1 MLRRRWLAPGV
12 KPPQIVSYGERKVL
26 ADATVHAIFHAI
38 GPFGEE
44 KRIDGVDDQVN
55 GGE

>member
-26 ADATVHAIFHAI
+26 ADATVHVIFHAI

-44 KRIDGVDDQVN
+44 KRIDGVDD
-55 GGE
+55 